1 MSILKEIYEYKK
13 NFVEEQKNKCSQK
26 KIENQLKIDKNSSF
40 KFYKKLKKE
49 CDQISIIG
57 EIKKGSPSLGK
68 FVDDNINIIQ
78 LANIY
83 EKNNIS
89 CLSILTDEKYF
100 NGKLSDLEE
109 IRKSTIIPILRKD
122 FIVDEYQIYESKLS
136 GADCILIILSMLK
149 QEDADKFSII
159 ANDLGMDS
167 IVEIH
172 NLDELKRSNNMISNM
187 IGINNRNLNNF
198 ETDLNTTIKLS
209 KELQNNEKLFISE
222 SGFHRKEDIDII
234 CENTS
239 INNFL
244 IGEYLMKSQ
253 NLPSHIREL
262 LN

>member
-1 MSILKEIYEYKK
+1 MNQGCIGTSNISGKELSGDIPENIKPFLQRTEHVLNKIRKSYEIIFALDPSTDSTEKVILE
-13 NFVEEQKNKCSQK
+13 
-26 KIENQLKIDKNSSF
+26 
-40 KFYKKLKKE
+40 
-49 CDQISIIG
+49 
-57 EIKKGSPSLGK
+57 EIKK
-68 FVDDNINIIQ
+68 
-78 LANIY
+78 
-83 EKNNIS
+83 
-89 CLSILTDEKYF
+89 
-100 NGKLSDLEE
+100 
-109 IRKSTIIPILRKD
+109 STNLPILRKD

-149 QEDADKFSII
+149 QEEADKFAII
-159 ANDLGMDS
+159 ANNLDMDS

-234 CENTS
+234 CKNTS

-253 NLPSHIREL
+253 NLPSDIREL